1 MDDERWTDLRSGGTP
16 KKRGEVFN
24 KAKEADAY
32 KYQIN
37 HSAISL

>member
-1 MDDERWTDLRSGGTP
+1 MMDLHNEYQTHG
-16 KKRGEVFN
+16 KVYN

-37 HSAISL
+37 HSALSR